1 MSLHSR
7 LHDLAKSAD
16 AALGRPLAH
25 LAGGARRPLPAAP
38 RDVLCLRLWGL
49 GNLVL
54 LGPHLLAAAAQGR
67 VRLMTL
73 ARHAGFVRR
82 HLPGVELLDLPDPL
96 HPACAPQLLQHL
108 AALRAAPPQVVLDAE
123 QFLRLPL
130 LAVRAACPA
139 PTVGLDTPGQG
150 RGPLLDRAVR
160 HDPTRHVADTFAAL
174 ARAAGLPAPPPGP
187 WLAADPAAQAR
198 VDALLER
205 GAPQAGRLIVLHPG
219 SGDHFSGRRWPVE
232 RYARLARALA
242 LRPGVRLVV
251 TGLPD
256 ERRLVRALLDDG
268 PRGTLDLCGALDAPG
283 LLALLARADLLV
295 TNDTGPLHLADALG
309 TPCVALYGPN
319 TPHRYGP
326 RGPRSRALFAD
337 LPCSPCLDDRSMKR
351 SSCRDHRC
359 LRALEVDAVLAACE
373 PLLQPRAPSR
383 MDAHAATR

>member
-1 MSLHSR
+1 MSLRSR

-16 AALGRPLAH
+16 AALGRPLARWT
-25 LAGGARRPLPAAP
+25 GGARRPLPESP
-38 RDVLCLRLWGL
+38 NDLLCLRLWGL

-54 LGPHLLAAAAQGR
+54 LGPHLLAAAARGR
-67 VRLMTL
+67 VRLLTL
-73 ARHAGFVRR
+73 GRHAGFVRR
-82 HLPGVELLDLPDPL
+82 HLPGVELLALPDPL
-96 HPACAPQLLQHL
+96 HPACAPRLLQHL
-108 AALRAAPPQVVLDAE
+108 AALHADPPHVVLDAE

-130 LAVRAACPA
+130 LAVRSSCPA
-139 PTVGLDTPGQG
+139 PAVGLDTPGQG

-174 ARAAGLPAPPPGP
+174 ARAAGLPAPAPGP
-187 WLAADPAAQAR
+187 WLVPDPPAVVR
-198 VDALLER
+198 VAALLDR
-205 GAPQAGRLIVLHPG
+205 GHPRAGRLIVLHPG

-232 RYARLARALA
+232 RYARLARGLA
-242 LRPGVRLVV
+242 DRNDVRLVV

-256 ERRLVRALLDDG
+256 ERRLVQALLHEG
-268 PRGTLDLCGALDAPG
+268 PPGTLDLCGALDAPA
-283 LLALLARADLLV
+283 LLALLARAELLV

-359 LRALEVDAVLAACE
+359 LRAIEVDAVLAACDQ
-373 PLLQPRAPSR
+373 LLRPRAPCR
-383 MDAHAATR
+383 TEAHATTR